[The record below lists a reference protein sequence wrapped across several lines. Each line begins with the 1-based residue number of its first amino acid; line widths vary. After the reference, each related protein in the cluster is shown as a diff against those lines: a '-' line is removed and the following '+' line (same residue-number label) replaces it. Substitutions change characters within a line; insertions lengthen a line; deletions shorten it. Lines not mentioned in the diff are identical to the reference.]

1 MIKFFS
7 IANKYRQACA
17 IESAA
22 LQNPHRDIFV
32 IFAAPLGTVES
43 QALPLYIDTLL
54 TQRNIYFRIV
64 DLMRYLN
71 GTPISKWIESNRNLE
86 SIFLFQH
93 LDDILPLVT
102 LQKFGGFHVS
112 LDVVVQKGFDE
123 LGTNFIG
130 DSWAD
135 VVSTNLM
142 HFSRIGV
149 GREVMKRFFR

>member
-1 MIKFFS
+1 MTTFFDV
-7 IANKYRQACA
+7 NYRQACA
-17 IESAA
+17 IESTA

-32 IFAAPLGTVES
+32 IFVAPLGTVES

-54 TQRNIYFRIV
+54 TQRNIYFRII

-71 GTPISKWIESNRNLE
+71 NTPISKWIESNQNFE

-112 LDVVVQKGFDE
+112 LDVVMQKGFDE

-130 DSWAD
+130 DGWTD
-135 VVSTNLM
+135 VISTNLM
-142 HFSRIGV
+142 HFSRIGI
-149 GREVMKRFFR
+149 GREVVERFLR